1 MPETPPGRKPPTDRM
16 LTVTVRR
23 IIPAGLIVSL
33 PDGREG
39 LIRERELAWDA
50 EARQGWRER
59 YKPGDS
65 LKAVS
70 LNEEDGQRPELSLRL
85 AQD

>member
-1 MPETPPGRKPPTDRM
+1 MPETPSGRKPPTDRM

-50 EARQGWRER
+50 AARQGWRER
-59 YKPGDS
+59 YKPHDN
-65 LKAVS
+65 LKVVS
-70 LNEEDGQRPELSLRL
+70 LNEEDGQRPESEPPSG
-85 AQD
+85 AV

>member
-1 MPETPPGRKPPTDRM
+1 MPETPSARKPPTDRV

-50 EARQGWRER
+50 EARRGGASGISRATASKWYRCMRKMGSAGVESA
-59 YKPGDS
+59 PGAS
-65 LKAVS
+65 
-70 LNEEDGQRPELSLRL
+70 
-85 AQD
+85 

>member
-1 MPETPPGRKPPTDRM
+1 MPETPPGRKPPADRM

-50 EARQGWRER
+50 ARGRGGVSDISRGQ
-59 YKPGDS
+59 PHS
-65 LKAVS
+65 CIAV
-70 LNEEDGQRPELSLRL
+70 
-85 AQD
+85 